1 MQPNLYSHELSLSLL
16 VCQLFQTYRL
26 KKLHLHLLFDLVV
39 GQRIL
44 EKNHI
49 LTFLFLE
56 IHQMTLILDD
66 HSYIIPYLQNK
77 LFFLISVGYLSLV
90 TLCRLVLD
98 LLQKEF
104 LIQNGTISIQLRKQD
119 LLDKDLHSRHL

>member
-16 VCQLFQTYRL
+16 VCQLFQTCRL

>member
-16 VCQLFQTYRL
+16 VCQLFQTCRL

-104 LIQNGTISIQLRKQD
+104 LIQSGTTNIQLRKQD
-119 LLDKDLHSRHL
+119 SLDRDRR

>member
-1 MQPNLYSHELSLSLL
+1 MQPNLYSHELSLNLL
-16 VCQLFQTYRL
+16 VCQLFQTCRL

-104 LIQNGTISIQLRKQD
+104 LIQSGTTNIQLRKQD
-119 LLDKDLHSRHL
+119 SLDRDRR